1 MKNHRRNLLRLI
13 AGAAALSAAARVA
26 TAQVYPTRPVR
37 IVVGFR
43 PGGPTDFFAHLIG
56 QRLSERL
63 GQPFIMENHS
73 GAGSMISAEAVANAA
88 PDGYTLLLIGASA
101 AASSTLYP
109 NHNFNLARDIAPVS
123 GITRVPLLMQTNPSV
138 PATTLPEFI
147 TFAKANPGK
156 IAMASVGDGTT
167 PHLAGELFK
176 IMAGVDLH
184 HVPYPDSAHALTGL
198 LGGEVQ
204 VYFGPIAA
212 SIGYIRLDTLRALA
226 VTSATRS
233 EALPDTPTVA
243 ESVPGYEASG
253 WYGIGAPRNTPAEIV
268 DNLNTQINAALAD
281 PSMTARLA
289 DLGAEPMLMTPTEFG
304 RFIVEETEKWREVIR
319 VANIKPE

>member
-63 GQPFIMENHS
+63 GQPFIMETHS
-73 GAGSMISAEAVANAA
+73 EAGSMISAEAVANAA

-123 GITRVPLLMQTNPSV
+123 GIT
-138 PATTLPEFI
+138 
-147 TFAKANPGK
+147 
-156 IAMASVGDGTT
+156 
-167 PHLAGELFK
+167 
-176 IMAGVDLH
+176 
-184 HVPYPDSAHALTGL
+184 
-198 LGGEVQ
+198 
-204 VYFGPIAA
+204 
-212 SIGYIRLDTLRALA
+212 
-226 VTSATRS
+226 
-233 EALPDTPTVA
+233 
-243 ESVPGYEASG
+243 
-253 WYGIGAPRNTPAEIV
+253 
-268 DNLNTQINAALAD
+268 
-281 PSMTARLA
+281 
-289 DLGAEPMLMTPTEFG
+289 
-304 RFIVEETEKWREVIR
+304 
-319 VANIKPE
+319 